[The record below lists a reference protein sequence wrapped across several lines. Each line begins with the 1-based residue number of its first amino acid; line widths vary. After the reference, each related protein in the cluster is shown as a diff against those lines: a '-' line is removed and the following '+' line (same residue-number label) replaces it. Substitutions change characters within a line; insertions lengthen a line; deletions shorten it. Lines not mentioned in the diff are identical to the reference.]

1 MKSLSTD
8 VILFRALILCLP
20 VVAFAADPASDWA
33 WHADETL
40 IGQEHGSFYSA
51 RPDGANSFL
60 SHSERSYS

>member
-1 MKSLSTD
+1 MKTFLT
-8 VILFRALILCLP
+8 LFLCLP
-20 VVAFAADPASDWA
+20 ILAFAADPASDWA